1 MRVSISLA
9 LTAIVLASSASVLSR
24 SLTANEHAL
33 KRHQLTSRTGGMVK
47 TYVKRADADKPKQC
61 SKASKPRDAQAPLVP
76 ADQEAPGSPGYGSDA
91 GGKDNS
97 SDTDGVHARGIL
109 SSSHVPLDSTVN
121 PKWFDPSF
129 VYHGPGTTFGGGNN
143 FWQGGACM
151 LDDLPHANLPSV
163 AMDQTYWQDG
173 LACGACVE
181 IASTTAAQFSNSAVW
196 KVEQPVAGQLDQS
209 KKTVAIVSDLCP
221 GVGQC
226 FSGLDMHPDTWS
238 SVTGNANGSK
248 LPINWRFVSCK
259 EAFKSTGSGG
269 KSLQVHWRS
278 GANPGFC
285 QVQIRGSYQAVV
297 RVEAKV
303 GNGPWMS
310 GKHVDSSF
318 WSFENKANTIDATTD
333 FVFRLTDWQGQ
344 SITTEVPT
352 KMGHDVFIS
361 ANFEEA
367 RV

>member
-1 MRVSISLA
+1 
-9 LTAIVLASSASVLSR
+9 
-24 SLTANEHAL
+24 
-33 KRHQLTSRTGGMVK
+33 MVK

>member
-1 MRVSISLA
+1 
-9 LTAIVLASSASVLSR
+9 
-24 SLTANEHAL
+24 
-33 KRHQLTSRTGGMVK
+33 MVK
-47 TYVKRADADKPKQC
+47 TYVKRADKPRQCAPANADKP
-61 SKASKPRDAQAPLVP
+61 SRDTYAATPAVPQQAPSSSSDDKDHSSADDGYAPAPAVP
-76 ADQEAPGSPGYGSDA
+76 KRASSSPGYGSDT
-91 GGKDNS
+91 GGDSN
-97 SDTDGVHARGIL
+97 GNVVHAKGVL
-109 SSSHVPLDSTVN
+109 SSSQSSLDSSINT
-121 PKWFDPSF
+121 KWFDPSL

-173 LACGACVE
+173 LACGTCVE
-181 IASTTAAQFSNSAVW
+181 IASTSAAEFSNSAVW
-196 KVEQPVAGQLDQS
+196 KVEQPVAGELAQT

-238 SVTGNANGSK
+238 SVTDGANGSK

-259 EAFKSTGSGG
+259 EAFASSGSGG

-285 QVQIRGSYQAVV
+285 QVQIRGAYEAVV
-297 RVEAKV
+297 KVEAKV
-303 GNGPWMS
+303 GNGQWMS

-318 WSFENKANTIDATTD
+318 WSFENQANTIDEHTQ
-333 FVFRLTDWQGQ
+333 FQFRLTSWQGV
-344 SITTEVPT
+344 SITTEVGT
-352 KMGHDVFIS
+352 QMGRDILIA

-367 RV
+367 RA